1 MEINAID
8 DVELIAISEDSDS
21 GEIIDYNGAK
31 GLNKSI
37 IAIFSVVFDLT
48 SGPKI
53 EFQYVFFSFSSI
65 QMLFFIYFF
74 FDNFKSFCNIT
85 T

>member
-1 MEINAID
+1 MEVQAVD
-8 DVELIAISEDSDS
+8 DVELIAISDDSDS
-21 GEIIDYNGAK
+21 GEILDYSGTK

-53 EFQYVFFSFSSI
+53 EFQ
-65 QMLFFIYFF
+65 
-74 FDNFKSFCNIT
+74 
-85 T
+85 